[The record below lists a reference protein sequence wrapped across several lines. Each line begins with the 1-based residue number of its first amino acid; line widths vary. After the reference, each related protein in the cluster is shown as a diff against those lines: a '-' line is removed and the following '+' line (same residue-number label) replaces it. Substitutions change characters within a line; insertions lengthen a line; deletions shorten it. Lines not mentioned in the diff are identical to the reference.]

1 MRLII
6 EKFSTS
12 IERIGGTNQ
21 LTIRWDSLNGRTYQL
36 QILGAE
42 GWVNAPQA
50 PVLAN
55 AAETSVTF
63 PMPQQK
69 AGIYRILLLGF

>member
-1 MRLII
+1 M
-6 EKFSTS
+6 
-12 IERIGGTNQ
+12 ERIGGTNQ
-21 LTIRWDSLNGRTYQL
+21 LTIRWDSLPGRTYQL

-63 PMPQQK
+63 PMPLQK